1 MTEHQKQRIDQRPAK
16 EDRINR
22 LLDIYFTDANSLTHT
37 AGWHQESPHAK
48 MIIYG
53 GFVPPGSGNDLSNVA
68 MIREMKYIKKPHAL
82 QPMAKELV
90 DNLMRLDSRATTAL
104 LASRFYTNC
113 YTDPATQTVKLFKDT
128 TRAELI
134 GQSAKQYRLNLK
146 KGHDLAI
153 VALGL
158 MEVGLRLASIG
169 HEKKKSA

>member
-53 GFVPPGSGNDLSNVA
+53 GFVPPGSGNDLSNVT
-68 MIREMKYIKKPHAL
+68 MINEIEYLKAPHAL
-82 QPMAKELV
+82 MPMARELV
-90 DNLMRLDSRATTAL
+90 NNLLRLNNRATVAL
-104 LASRFYTNC
+104 LASRFYVNC
-113 YTDPATQTVKLFKDT
+113 YTDVATNTVKVFKDT

-134 GQSAKQYRLNLK
+134 GQSAKQYRLNVK
-146 KGHDLAI
+146 KGYDLAI
-153 VALGL
+153 VALAL
-158 MEVGLRLASIG
+158 MEAGLRLASIG
-169 HEKKKSA
+169 QENKKSA